1 MLPLTYRVKAQE
13 IRQLDVW
20 LIGPLMMWGGL
31 VLSGRSGKESPLA
44 GDLLFLTGIATILY
58 NHHNY
63 KRVEVT
69 GER

>member
-31 VLSGRSGKESPLA
+31 VLSGRSGKESPLG
-44 GDLLFLTGIATILY
+44 GDVLFLTGIATILY
-58 NHHNY
+58 NYRNY
-63 KRVEVT
+63 KRVQA